1 MKKTITILMVIL
13 QIASVVGCGNMSLGL
28 GNYTFEKVH
37 VDTYHYSGCFTIE
50 KWYDNG
56 AGIEVKTK
64 EAGSMFLAEGMYVL
78 VENECPFC
86 KGGK

>member
-13 QIASVVGCGNMSLGL
+13 QIASLVGCGNMSLGL